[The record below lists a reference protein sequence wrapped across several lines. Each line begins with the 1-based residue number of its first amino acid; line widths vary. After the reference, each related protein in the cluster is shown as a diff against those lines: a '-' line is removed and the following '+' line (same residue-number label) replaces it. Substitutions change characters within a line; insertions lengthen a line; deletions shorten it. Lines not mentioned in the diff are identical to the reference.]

1 MPCFFWNVSVLTR
14 LLRFQ
19 VVEVVTYRKLTR
31 CQARYPHPALEFR
44 QWLTLATF
52 LTQYALP
59 LSITAV
65 AYVGVTRRVWWRAVV
80 GAATKEQLSVQLR
93 AKKKT
98 VKMLLVVVVLF
109 ALCWLPLNTY
119 HLVADFGGS
128 LGPFR
133 HSSSVFFL
141 CHWFAMSNVC
151 YNPFIYCWLNDH
163 FRSGA
168 RTLLRCVARRVC
180 RLPLSEDDEE
190 APGVSARRPR
200 DSVSWSSSAL
210 TGGSVRR
217 KVPGAVRCLPPQS
230 SDVHVA
236 LDALLVSPA
245 TPHSVSG
252 GGLRRAQRTTN
263 TRGVARQNFLRPNTP
278 TVTMSSAGR
287 PGILGPMVSCTH
299 GGLAAG
305 GGASMPRV
313 EVDTVP
319 RLFSFKCPSFP
330 KPFRKV
336 KTIDAID
343 GVANEREL
351 IPGRRR
357 RKIQNN
363 NETNAE
369 RGSHEGGADEVDIVY
384 VEYDRLAQNPR
395 LRPIPE
401 ESPKSASPQ
410 SLGRH
415 FRSLSDPERKSPPA
429 RYSNDRSLF
438 LQSASNR
445 SDSSVQTL
453 HADVPTAGEGAET
466 PDEKEPRSPSASAT
480 SNRST
485 KEKTKT
491 TSFTRN
497 FLRSIRDS
505 IAASLARS
513 LPFLRTSQT
522 SSSVQTTETSQ
533 DASDLPSVPNVC
545 WAEDE
550 ATSLRPFSPS
560 SSTDLSLPTEQ
571 KDDFTLPNAILGD
584 ENASRMPAKLPVQG
598 AEVLLPLDDESV
610 AADSSMPIRR
620 PLLNSRD
627 LLAISAAEDGA
638 FSNSSKQSANL
649 NWSVSPRSLHA
660 HRTDN
665 YDAFEYDSP
674 DHSSTQIKEI
684 NFQGSLDSISSLQE
698 RPNHPEV
705 PSAGEPRPCPAAHH
719 RPPFS
724 TSSSPELLLTRR
736 PPALPCP
743 PRLPGDPAA
752 PWNSASPSCAPRRSP
767 DEASP
772 S

>member
-1 MPCFFWNVSVLTR
+1 M
-14 LLRFQ
+14 
-19 VVEVVTYRKLTR
+19 VTYRKLTR

-180 RLPLSEDDEE
+180 RLPLSDDDEE
-190 APGVSARRPR
+190 TPGVSARRPR

-217 KVPGAVRCLPPQS
+217 KVPSAVRCLPPQS

-245 TPHSVSG
+245 TPHSGSG

-278 TVTMSSAGR
+278 TVTMASTVR
-287 PGILGPMVSCTH
+287 PGIVGPMVSCTH

-313 EVDTVP
+313 EVDTAP

-336 KTIDAID
+336 KTIDALD
-343 GVANEREL
+343 AVANEHEV
-351 IPGRRR
+351 IPGRKR
-357 RKIQNN
+357 RKLQN
-363 NETNAE
+363 NETNAG

-384 VEYDRLAQNPR
+384 VEFDRLAQNPR

-415 FRSLSDPERKSPPA
+415 FRSLSDPERKSPPV
-429 RYSNDRSLF
+429 RSSNARSLF
-438 LQSASNR
+438 LQSASNN

-453 HADVPTAGEGAET
+453 HADVPTAGESGET
-466 PDEKEPRSPSASAT
+466 PDEKEQRLPPTSET

-497 FLRSIRDS
+497 ILRNIRDS

-522 SSSVQTTETSQ
+522 SSSIQTTETSQ
-533 DASDLPSVPNVC
+533 DASDLPSAPNVC

-550 ATSLRPFSPS
+550 ATSLRPFSSS

-571 KDDFTLPNAILGD
+571 KDEFTLPNAILD
-584 ENASRMPAKLPVQG
+584 EGNASRVPAKFPVQD
-598 AEVLLPLDDESV
+598 AEVLLPFDDETV
-610 AADSSMPIRR
+610 AADPAMPIRR
-620 PLLNSRD
+620 PLLDSRD
-627 LLAISAAEDGA
+627 LLAISAAEDGG
-638 FSNSSKQSANL
+638 FSNSQKQSAIV
-649 NWSVSPRSLHA
+649 NWSVSPRSLHT

-665 YDAFEYDSP
+665 YDTFECDSP
-674 DHSSTQIKEI
+674 DDSSTQVKEI

-698 RPNHPEV
+698 RPTHPEV
-705 PSAGEPRPCPAAHH
+705 SSAGEPRPGPAALP

-724 TSSSPELLLTRR
+724 ASSSPGLLPTRR
-736 PPALPCP
+736 PPVISYL
-743 PRLPGDPAA
+743 PRLPGDPTAS
-752 PWNSASPSCAPRRSP
+752 WHSASPSCAPRSP